1 VIFQKNNLALKSK
14 VAALALA
21 FTTTTA
27 LAITELNIEKL
38 SKVFPTAKIVST
50 KELRDGYFEVQVIED
65 HNIVKKTHFYTN
77 HSVDFIAPSFVFVNE
92 DNKVG
97 IEKPNFEY
105 DSSKLDEHK
114 TFEIGE
120 GPIAYHI
127 VNPMSET
134 GLAAL
139 GEIFAGNGKKNK
151 VIVYFDKKDPVQ
163 MMFSLPIY
171 HGDNANRIEE
181 AKKTIDTVNK
191 ITSLEIQNEEA
202 SRIMEDRILTIQK
215 TASKQTLS
223 DMGSAIQV
231 AIELKEIYSK
241 DSDYVELS
249 ESLKKQTRK
258 VIEFDQRISPF
269 DFSEYGEN
277 LENALKD
284 AVAYTIGNGKNKFYL
299 FSDIDCPYCIK
310 MDAVLHTSLSD
321 DVSIDVLFFPIQSLH
336 EKALDKSRYI
346 LSLPEGERD
355 RAAQKIMGDSK
366 SAQSSRISLSK
377 LSEEEFKAADDRVS
391 MSHTLATILQVTG
404 TPTIMA
410 FDGKKIRDI
419 KPEEYSKLLFKTR

>member
-1 VIFQKNNLALKSK
+1 MIFQQKNLALKSK

-50 KELRDGYFEVQVIED
+50 KELRDGYFEVQVIEE
-65 HNIVKKTHFYTN
+65 HNIIKKTHFYTN

-105 DSSKLDEHK
+105 DSAKLDEHK

-120 GPIAYHI
+120 GPIAYHF

-134 GLAAL
+134 GLVAL
-139 GEIFAGNGKKNK
+139 GEIFAGNGKNNK
-151 VIVYFDKKDPVQ
+151 VIVYFDQKDPVQ

-215 TASKQTLS
+215 TASKETLN
-223 DMGSAIQV
+223 DMGNAIQV
-231 AIELKEIYSK
+231 AIELKEIYSS

-249 ESLKKQTRK
+249 RELKKQSK
-258 VIEFDQRISPF
+258 EIKKFEQKIVPY
-269 DFSEYGEN
+269 DFSEYGDD
-277 LENALKD
+277 LKKALDD
-284 AVAYTIGNGKNKFYL
+284 ATAYTIGSGPTKFYL
-299 FSDIDCPYCIK
+299 FSDIDCPYCVK
-310 MDAVLHTSLSD
+310 MDKVLHSSLSD
-321 DVSIDVLFFPIQSLH
+321 DVSIAVLFLPIQSLH

-346 LSLPEGERD
+346 LSLPEEEMD
-355 RAAQKIMGDSK
+355 RAAQKLMGDSK
-366 SAQSSRISLSK
+366 SAHSSRVALTK
-377 LSEEEFKAADDRVS
+377 LTKEEFKAANDRVS
-391 MSHTLATILQVTG
+391 MSHTLATLLQVNA
-404 TPTIMA
+404 TPTIMS
-410 FDGKKIRDI
+410 FEGNKIRDI
-419 KPEEYSKLLFKTR
+419 KPEEYNHLLFKKR